1 MRNLNRNIIRAITF
15 LLALQLMN
23 LSIYAQDFTPIF
35 NEYGSD
41 EININET
48 IVEYVVEVVMGH
60 KNAIPEQQPQ
70 HKDLHFHKHAGYNK
84 IISVSSSDILL
95 AKMNDYSSTP
105 ILQSEWFI
113 DRYQGEIRPQPPKK
127 D

>member
-1 MRNLNRNIIRAITF
+1 MQNLNRNIIRAITL

-23 LSIYAQDFTPIF
+23 LSIYAQEFTPIF

-70 HKDLHFHKHAGYNK
+70 HKDLHFHKHACCFK
-84 IISVSSSDILL
+84 IISVSASDNLL
-95 AKMNDYSSTP
+95 AETNHHFTTP
-105 ILQSEWFI
+105 IPPAELFI
-113 DRYQGEIRPQPPKK
+113 DRYQGEIRPQPPKLG
-127 D
+127 